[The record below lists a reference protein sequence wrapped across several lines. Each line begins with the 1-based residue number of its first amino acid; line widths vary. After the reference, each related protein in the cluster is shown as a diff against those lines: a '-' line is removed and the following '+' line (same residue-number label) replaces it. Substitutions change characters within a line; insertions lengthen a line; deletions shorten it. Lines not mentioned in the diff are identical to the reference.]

1 MLSFATVGAQRPG
14 GSVSFAKARNT
25 APVPAV
31 PEDGIAAGQRPVSPP
46 ERSRPQRIALTLI
59 LVGVFPMT
67 HHVECVAL
75 LTQTGSHL
83 R

>member
-1 MLSFATVGAQRPG
+1 M
-14 GSVSFAKARNT
+14 GSLCFAKARNT
-25 APVPAV
+25 APTPAV

-46 ERSRPQRIALTLI
+46 ERSRPQWIAFTLVI
-59 LVGVFPMT
+59 IGVFPMT

-75 LTQTGSHL
+75 LEKTGSDL

>member
-1 MLSFATVGAQRPG
+1 M
-14 GSVSFAKARNT
+14 GSLCSAKARNP
-25 APVPAV
+25 APPPAV

-46 ERSRPQRIALTLI
+46 EHSRPQRIAPTLSA
-59 LVGVFPMT
+59 VDVFPMT

-75 LTQTGSHL
+75 LTKTRSDL